1 MSLTSEIN
9 NKNSV
14 IYQWFESKFNSTIAK
29 LLASHNQIMAQQP
42 RILPSFE
49 EVDFALCGHAVS
61 YFLKKYLSFKAKDE
75 NWIYNTIAYAGAK
88 MLNVEHII
96 EYCATGDN
104 VPDSEA
110 LKCILLSSLE
120 RYKRASIKHEILQPF
135 LQGQNQLNIEAK
147 YFKKWLPTI
156 RDVSAII
163 ESVPRTWQVVEDKVQ
178 GKIISNCTFTLSNY
192 IGGAD
197 CLVCGDALIDIR
209 TTVKRCPF
217 TLENFYQQIS
227 YVLLDYDDQYSIKQ
241 LIWFYSRQ
249 ASVFC
254 YPTNKLFRN
263 LPLLREEFKTMILEN
278 YSYEPEWFDDG
289 IDLIAGSK
297 LYLEP

>member
-9 NKNSV
+9 NKNSA
-14 IYQWFESKFNSTIAK
+14 IRKWFESKFNSTIAK
-29 LLASHNQIMAQQP
+29 LLANHNQIMAQQP
-42 RILPSFE
+42 RILPSLK

-61 YFLKKYLSFKAKDE
+61 YFLKKYLSLKTKDE
-75 NWIYNTIAYAGAK
+75 NWIYNTLAYAGAK

-104 VPDSEA
+104 ALDSEA
-110 LKCILLSSLE
+110 LKCILLGSLE
-120 RYKRASIKHEILQPF
+120 RYKRSGIKHEILQPF
-135 LQGQNQLNIEAK
+135 LQGQNQLNLETK

-163 ESVPRTWQVVEDKVQ
+163 ESVPHSWHVVDDKVQ
-178 GKIISNCTFTLSNY
+178 GKIIPHATFTLSNY

-227 YVLLDYDDQYSIKQ
+227 YVLLDYDDQYGIQQ

-249 ASVFC
+249 DKCILLPHKQTLPRFAITKKRIQNHDFR
-254 YPTNKLFRN
+254 KLQ
-263 LPLLREEFKTMILEN
+263 LRT
-278 YSYEPEWFDDG
+278 
-289 IDLIAGSK
+289 
-297 LYLEP
+297 